1 MNLQQF
7 KNFIKT
13 TLFGG
18 IVVILPVIIIAFF
31 IKWLFKTITDLI
43 QPLTN
48 YALTQY
54 HVPEFIADGIVISLI
69 ILICFFVGVMVQTSI
84 GRLFHRIFDK
94 ILVRMAPGYRM
105 VKEVV
110 IQLFGQSED
119 SPFVNGK
126 VARVKIFGE
135 DCPTEVTALITDQHE
150 DGSYTIFMPT
160 GPNPTSG
167 NIYHVKASQVTVCP
181 DIPLDSAMR
190 TVIACGAGSGMIF
203 KTLCKADKGIQNDL
217 KQET

>member
-1 MNLQQF
+1 MLLKLKKF
-7 KNFIKT
+7 FKT

-18 IVVILPVIIIAFF
+18 IVVILPVVIISFF

-48 YALTQY
+48 YALANYQ
-54 HVPEFIADGIVISLI
+54 VPEIIADSLVIALI
-69 ILICFFVGVMVQTSI
+69 ILACFFVGVIVQTTI
-84 GRLFHRIFDK
+84 GNYLHNVFDD
-94 ILVRMAPGYRM
+94 ILSKLAPGYRM

-110 IQLFGQSED
+110 VQIFGQSDE
-119 SPFVNGK
+119 SPFLNGQ
-126 VARVKIFGE
+126 VARVRLFG
-135 DCPTEVTALITDQHE
+135 DSCPTEVTALITDQHQ

-167 NIYHVKASQVTVCP
+167 NIYHVKASQVTLYP

-190 TVIACGAGSGMIF
+190 TVIACGAGSGNLF
-203 KTLCKADKGIQNDL
+203 LPQTEKVNN
-217 KQET
+217 